1 MNIDQLWK
9 LLDSVQAQIRTFDTK
24 AQIALGID
32 SLLAGLLGAELAKG
46 FERVRLF

>member
-24 AQIALGID
+24 
-32 SLLAGLLGAELAKG
+32 SLFTIFGSDLS
-46 FERVRLF
+46 